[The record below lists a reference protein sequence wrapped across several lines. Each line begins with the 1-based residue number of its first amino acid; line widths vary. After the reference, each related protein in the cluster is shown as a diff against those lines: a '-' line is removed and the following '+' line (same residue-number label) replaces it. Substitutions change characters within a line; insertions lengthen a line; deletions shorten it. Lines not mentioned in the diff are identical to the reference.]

1 MIDNISDH
9 NFNHSNSNLMKNT
22 STVNRYL
29 KSRKDLS
36 RNHDINLIKLKD
48 SALQGNDLSKRI
60 WMNIEKS

>member
-9 NFNHSNSNLMKNT
+9 SMNEENPRNI

-36 RNHDINLIKLKD
+36 KDHDINLMKLKNF
-48 SALQGNDLSKRI
+48 ALQGNDLSKRI
-60 WMNIEKS
+60 WRNI